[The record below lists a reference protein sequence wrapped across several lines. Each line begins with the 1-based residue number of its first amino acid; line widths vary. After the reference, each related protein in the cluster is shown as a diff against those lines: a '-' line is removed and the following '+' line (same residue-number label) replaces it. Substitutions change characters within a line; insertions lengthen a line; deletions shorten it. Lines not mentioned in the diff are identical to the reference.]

1 MPNLIK
7 PNSVKIITKDGEI
20 LVSLQIDLNINLN
33 QNGASFTSN
42 NNVRSNG
49 NSNNTND
56 DDFEWAIPDF
66 KKAEKVNFGKDKKEI
81 GD

>member
-33 QNGASFTSN
+33 QNGSSFTSN
-42 NNVRSNG
+42 NSNTSSV
-49 NSNNTND
+49 NKKDD

-66 KKAEKVNFGKDKKEI
+66 KKSEKVDFGK
-81 GD
+81 